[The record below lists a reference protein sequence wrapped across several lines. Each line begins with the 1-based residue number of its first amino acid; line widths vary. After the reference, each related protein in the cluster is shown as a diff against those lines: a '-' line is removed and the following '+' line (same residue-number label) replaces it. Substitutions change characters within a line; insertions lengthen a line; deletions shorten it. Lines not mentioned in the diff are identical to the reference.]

1 MYAGIY
7 RAASAMNVAE
17 RSHELTAQNLAA
29 AHMPGFRRRMEVSQ
43 AGEVKSNAETHIDFT
58 PGSLQRTGRP
68 LDAALV
74 GEGFFTV
81 EGTDGNPLY
90 TRAGDWFLNSEG
102 GLTTVDGL
110 PVLAGG
116 QPVRLPLTASENDLT
131 ISETGEL
138 RVGEQSLGTLDIV
151 TFDDPN
157 GLQSVG
163 HTLFQAPSELAPT
176 AATARV
182 QQGVRELSN
191 VSIPVEL
198 IRMLAGVRN
207 YEAAQRAM
215 KALAKSIEQR
225 VEN

>member
-7 RAASAMNVAE
+7 NAAAAMNAVE

-29 AHMPGFRRRMEVSQ
+29 AHLPGFRRRMDVGQ
-43 AGEVKSNAETHIDFT
+43 ASEQQSAAAPQIDFT

-81 EGTDGNPLY
+81 QGSDGNSLY
-90 TRAGDWFLNSEG
+90 TRAGDWFLNADG

-131 ISETGEL
+131 ISETGEML
-138 RVGEQSLGTLDIV
+138 VGEQSLGTLDIV
-151 TFDDPN
+151 TFEEPN
-157 GLQSVG
+157 GLQPVG
-163 HTLFQAPSELAPT
+163 HTLFQAPPELEPT
-176 AATARV
+176 ASTARV

-207 YEAAQRAM
+207 YEAAQKAM
-215 KALAKSIEQR
+215 QSLAKSIAQR

>member
-7 RAASAMNVAE
+7 SAASAMDVAE
-17 RSHELTAQNLAA
+17 RSHELTAQNLAS
-29 AHMPGFRRRMEVSQ
+29 AHLPGFRRRMDVGQ
-43 AGEVKSNAETHIDFT
+43 ANEQQPGTEPHIDFT

-81 EGTDGNPLY
+81 QGSDGNSLY

-102 GLTTVDGL
+102 ELTTVDGL

-116 QPVRLPLTASENDLT
+116 QPVRLPSTASEKDLT

-138 RVGEQSLGTLDIV
+138 RVGDQSLGTLDLV
-151 TFDDPN
+151 TFDNPN
-157 GLQSVG
+157 GLQPVG
-163 HTLFQAPSELAPT
+163 QTLFQAPPELT
-176 AATARV
+176 RTTATARV

-215 KALAKSIEQR
+215 QTLAKSIAQR

>member
-1 MYAGIY
+1 MCAGIY
-7 RAASAMNVAE
+7 HAASAMNAAE
-17 RSHELTAQNLAA
+17 RTHELTSHNLAA
-29 AHMPGFRRRMEVSQ
+29 AHLPGFRRRMDVGQSSEQPSGSQ
-43 AGEVKSNAETHIDFT
+43 TQIDFT
-58 PGSLQRTGRP
+58 PGTMQRTGRP

-81 EGTDGNPLY
+81 KGSDGNPLY
-90 TRAGDWFLNSEG
+90 TRAGDWLLNSEG
-102 GLTTVDGL
+102 ELTTVDGL
-110 PVLAGG
+110 PVLAGS

-131 ISETGEL
+131 ISQGGEL

-151 TFDDPN
+151 TFDNPN
-157 GLQSVG
+157 GLQPVG
-163 HTLFQAPSELAPT
+163 HTLFQAPPELAPT

-215 KALAKSIEQR
+215 QSLAKTIEQR
-225 VEN
+225 IEN

>member
-7 RAASAMNVAE
+7 SAASAMDAAE
-17 RSHELTAQNLAA
+17 RCHELTAHNLAA
-29 AHMPGFRRRMEVSQ
+29 ANIPGFSRRMDVGQ
-43 AGEVKSNAETHIDFT
+43 ASEQQSSAQTHIDFT

-68 LDAALV
+68 LDVALV

-81 EGTDGNPLY
+81 QGADGNSLY

-102 GLTTVDGL
+102 ELTTVDGL
-110 PVLAGG
+110 PVLANG

-151 TFDDPN
+151 KFDDPN
-157 GLQSVG
+157 GLQPVG
-163 HTLFQAPSELAPT
+163 HTLFRAPSELAPT
-176 AATARV
+176 PTTARV

-191 VSIPVEL
+191 VSIPLEL
-198 IRMLAGVRN
+198 VRMLAGVRN

-215 KALAKSIEQR
+215 QTLAKSIAQR

>member
-7 RAASAMNVAE
+7 SAASAMNVAE
-17 RSHELTAQNLAA
+17 RSHELTAQNLAS
-29 AHMPGFRRRMEVSQ
+29 AHLPGFRRRMDVGQ
-43 AGEVKSNAETHIDFT
+43 ASEQPSGTEPHIDFT
-58 PGSLQRTGRP
+58 PGGLQRTGRP

-81 EGTDGNPLY
+81 QGSDGSPLY

-102 GLTTVDGL
+102 ELTTVDGL

-116 QPVRLPLTASENDLT
+116 QPVRLPPTASENALT

-138 RVGEQSLGTLDIV
+138 RVGDQSLGTLDIV
-151 TFDDPN
+151 TFADPT
-157 GLQSVG
+157 GLQPVG
-163 HTLFQAPSELAPT
+163 QTLFQAPPELAPT
-176 AATARV
+176 PSTARV

-207 YEAAQRAM
+207 YEAAQKAM
-215 KALAKSIEQR
+215 QALAKSIAQR

>member
-7 RAASAMNVAE
+7 SAASAMDAAE
-17 RSHELTAQNLAA
+17 RCHELTAHNLAA
-29 AHMPGFRRRMEVSQ
+29 ANIPGFSRRMDVGQ
-43 AGEVKSNAETHIDFT
+43 ASEQQSSAQTHIDFT

-68 LDAALV
+68 LDVALV

-81 EGTDGNPLY
+81 QGADGHSLY

-102 GLTTVDGL
+102 ALTTVDGL
-110 PVLAGG
+110 PVLANG

-151 TFDDPN
+151 KFDDPN
-157 GLQSVG
+157 GLQPVG
-163 HTLFQAPSELAPT
+163 HTLFRAPSELAPT
-176 AATARV
+176 PTTARV

-191 VSIPVEL
+191 VSIPLEL
-198 IRMLAGVRN
+198 VRMLAGVRN
-207 YEAAQRAM
+207 YEAAQKAM
-215 KALAKSIEQR
+215 QALAKSIAQR

>member
-1 MYAGIY
+1 MYSGIY
-7 RAASAMNVAE
+7 SAASAMDVAE

-29 AHMPGFRRRMEVSQ
+29 AHIPGFRRRMDVGQ
-43 AGEVKSNAETHIDFT
+43 ASDQQSVAAPHIDFT

-81 EGTDGNPLY
+81 QGSDGNSLY
-90 TRAGDWFLNSEG
+90 TRAGDWFLSSEG
-102 GLTTVDGL
+102 ELTTVDGL

-116 QPVRLPLTASENDLT
+116 QPIRLPATASENALS
-131 ISETGEL
+131 ISESGEL
-138 RVGEQSLGTLDIV
+138 RVGDQSLGTLDIV
-151 TFDDPN
+151 TFSDPS
-157 GLQSVG
+157 GLQPVG
-163 HTLFQAPSELAPT
+163 QTLFQAPPELAPT
-176 AATARV
+176 PSTARV

-207 YEAAQRAM
+207 YEAAQKAM
-215 KALAKSIEQR
+215 QALAKSIAQR